1 MTLKRIENARLSY
14 IDGGG
19 RGWMEPLRYI
29 ERWTRLTE
37 SDFTF
42 EFRFPEGNHTI
53 HRTVYAS
60 VVGRLAEPD
69 DIAEALPNT
78 GGVPRAPKVAW
89 TLSLS
94 RDFNFTGCR
103 NAEQKQKR
111 IDATVAEI
119 RAALSDETALK
130 AKLVAQVNA
139 EITERVNHLNEEF
152 QREFVRRYTE
162 QPNDEWIATQSA
174 EFVAEQAKLKALYE
188 EREALRRC
196 ANAIE
201 DAQAA
206 RRNAVMLAYF
216 NKREDEERLLP
227 EPVADQIKIICEKGE
242 AFKTRRSPFH

>member
-1 MTLKRIENARLSY
+1 
-14 IDGGG
+14 
-19 RGWMEPLRYI
+19 
-29 ERWTRLTE
+29 
-37 SDFTF
+37 
-42 EFRFPEGNHTI
+42 
-53 HRTVYAS
+53 
-60 VVGRLAEPD
+60 
-69 DIAEALPNT
+69 
-78 GGVPRAPKVAW
+78 
-89 TLSLS
+89 
-94 RDFNFTGCR
+94 
-103 NAEQKQKR
+103 
-111 IDATVAEI
+111 
-119 RAALSDETALK
+119 
-130 AKLVAQVNA
+130 VNA

-242 AFKTRRSPFH
+242 AFVTRRSPFH

>member
-14 IDGGG
+14 IDGGD

-29 ERWTRLTE
+29 ERWTPLTE
-37 SDFTF
+37 DDLTF
-42 EFRFPEGNHTI
+42 EFKFPEGNHTI

-60 VVGRLAEPD
+60 VMARLVEPD
-69 DIAEALPNT
+69 EIAEALPNT

-111 IDATVAEI
+111 IDVTVAEI
-119 RAALSDETALK
+119 RAALSDEAALK

-139 EITERVNHLNEEF
+139 EITERVNHRNEEF
-152 QREFVRRYTE
+152 CREFVRRYTE